1 MATCFIPRPS
11 WAVIGGHSEA
21 TNKLLITTQAG
32 CGKME
37 NRYNDRATGSGS
49 ESVVSDPSVD
59 QTGQGLYSL
68 KRYDVYVLIS
78 LVNRVPDL
86 YFYIAYC

>member
-1 MATCFIPRPS
+1 M
-11 WAVIGGHSEA
+11 
-21 TNKLLITTQAG
+21 
-32 CGKME
+32 ME

-68 KRYDVYVLIS
+68 KSYDVYVGTYL
-78 LVNRVPDL
+78 
-86 YFYIAYC
+86 FGE